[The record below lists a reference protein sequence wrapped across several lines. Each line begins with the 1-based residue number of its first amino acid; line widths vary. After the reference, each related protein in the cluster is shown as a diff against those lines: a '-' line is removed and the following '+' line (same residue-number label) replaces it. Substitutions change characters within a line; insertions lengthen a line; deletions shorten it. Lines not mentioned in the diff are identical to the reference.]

1 MVPTVIYFIIL
12 IQLLFISYVDVKTRK
27 ISNIWPII
35 NIILFIFCLF
45 IFPDIYKASWEVFI
59 YPVVFILVGFV
70 LFVLKIM
77 GAGDTKYL
85 SSFFLLVPLGGQDI
99 MFIQLAYSTL
109 VVGVILFAYNSIV
122 NFKKIKSAIVLKNV
136 QLIKNAY
143 GKKFAFTPVI
153 CISWFMMGILIW
165 RNS

>member
-1 MVPTVIYFIIL
+1 MVPIPIYFIIL
-12 IQLLFISYVDVKTRK
+12 IQLLFISYIDVKIRK
-27 ISNIWPII
+27 ISNIWPIV
-35 NIILFIFCLF
+35 NIILFILCLF
-45 IFPDIYKASWEVFI
+45 IFPDSYKANWEVFI

-85 SSFFLLVPLGGQDI
+85 STFFLLVPLQGQDI

-109 VVGVILFAYNSIV
+109 VVGIVLFAYNSIV
-122 NFKKIKSAIVLKNV
+122 NFKKIKSAVILKNI
-136 QLIKNAY
+136 QLIKSAY

-153 CISWFMMGILIW
+153 CVSWFMMGVVIW